1 MRALARHPERE
12 PSLQRIAGVEILQ
25 GDITDENRMY
35 NVIQGCKIVFHSAG
49 VLDGSIKTQRQ
60 VNVGGTR
67 IIMRAAAQS
76 GVERVVHVSSAGAYG
91 FGRYGDITEDM
102 PLEPGHAAYG
112 ISKAEAEDVVR
123 KVAREHGLDYSI
135 IRPGM
140 IYGPGSRV
148 WTDTM
153 FKIARRKP
161 TVFVGNGS
169 GSIPAIHVDDV
180 VDLMT
185 VLAVHPAAASET
197 SNCTPDPSLPGAT
210 WERTR
215 RWPGT
220 TAGWGYRFHRSG
232 SLRDWWQP
240 SPQPTHGS
248 LICLR

>member
-1 MRALARHPERE
+1 MAFELKDQGISGKLSWTRWKGDTAYDAIGRKSTGHWCDGVLRRRADQAVGGNGAQVRALARHPERE

-49 VLDGSIKTQRQ
+49 VLSGSIKTQRQ

-67 IIMRAAAQS
+67 NIMRAAAQS

-169 GSIPAIHVDDV
+169 GSIPPIHVDDV

-197 SNCTPDPSLPGAT
+197 
-210 WERTR
+210 
-215 RWPGT
+215 
-220 TAGWGYRFHRSG
+220 
-232 SLRDWWQP
+232 
-240 SPQPTHGS
+240 
-248 LICLR
+248 